1 VPRERREAFAAKEHV
16 SEPVTVHVVKKPIR
30 VLLFAGGPTRDYQF
44 VRALFVREADRKRA
58 EVAIY
63 IQVARPEIVQDVPA
77 ERLLK
82 GFPSVL
88 TGTDDPKKSA
98 EEKYYNLSQ
107 YDLIIAFDPDW
118 TQLSE
123 GQLGLLEKW
132 VGTHAGGLILVGGPV
147 NTFQL
152 ARGVNA
158 EKGKPIL
165 DLFPVF
171 LEDSRLQGLGIE
183 RPSTDPWSLNF
194 PGAASDMEFL
204 KLDEDNKDQLAGWEN
219 FFGGKPAAGGQAS
232 PRRGFYNYYPVKAVK
247 PNATVVATFTDPR
260 ARLADGKEQPYLV
273 TMPYGSGKV
282 VYLGSGESW
291 RLRQYREAY
300 HERFWTKLARYAG
313 SGNLSR
319 TTRHG
324 QLVMGKTFTAHN
336 YVRVEAQLFGPDML
350 PLART
355 QKPKLQIKPPSGVN
369 MPALVEMQAK
379 PGGESDWAGW
389 FQARFLVPAPGN
401 YELTLE
407 IPGTSDMLSQK
418 FTVKEANAELDNTR
432 PDFGFLR
439 RAASDAGPVLARI
452 DDQAKVR
459 IRPEL
464 ERTNKAQPHETGE
477 ERDALRLYFDLKS
490 AAEIPGCMVAERKTQ
505 RNRGPVQDL
514 WDAGPAVTHDDP
526 PQKIS
531 AALILIVGLLSA
543 EWLTRKLLKLA

>member
-1 VPRERREAFAAKEHV
+1 LT
-16 SEPVTVHVVKKPIR
+16 SS
-30 VLLFAGGPTRDYQF
+30 LF
-44 VRALFVREADRKRA
+44 
-58 EVAIY
+58 
-63 IQVARPEIVQDVPA
+63 
-77 ERLLK
+77 
-82 GFPSVL
+82 S
-88 TGTDDPKKSA
+88 
-98 EEKYYNLSQ
+98 
-107 YDLIIAFDPDW
+107 
-118 TQLSE
+118 
-123 GQLGLLEKW
+123 
-132 VGTHAGGLILVGGPV
+132 
-147 NTFQL
+147 
-152 ARGVNA
+152 
-158 EKGKPIL
+158 
-165 DLFPVF
+165 
-171 LEDSRLQGLGIE
+171 SR
-183 RPSTDPWSLNF
+183 T
-194 PGAASDMEFL
+194 
-204 KLDEDNKDQLAGWEN
+204 GWES
-219 FFGGKPAAGGQAS
+219 FFGGRPAAGGQATS
-232 PRRGFYNYYPVKAVK
+232 RRGFYNYYPVKAVK

-273 TMPYGSGKV
+273 AMPYGSGRV
-282 VYLGSGESW
+282 IYLGSGESW

-379 PGGESDWAGW
+379 PGSESDWAGW

-407 IPGTSDMLSQK
+407 IPGTSDILSQK

-452 DDQAKVR
+452 DDQAKARV
-459 IRPEL
+459 RPEL
-464 ERTNKAQPHETGE
+464 ERTNKAQPRESGE
-477 ERDALRLYFDLKS
+477 EKDALRLYFDLKS

-514 WDAGPAVTHDDP
+514 WDAGPAVSRDDP